1 MMLALAQYLPSTNA
15 PAWPTVQLV
24 EGTELRPATLV
35 V

>member
-1 MMLALAQYLPSTNA
+1 MMLALAQYLPSTNCTA
-15 PAWPTVQLV
+15 LPTVQLV